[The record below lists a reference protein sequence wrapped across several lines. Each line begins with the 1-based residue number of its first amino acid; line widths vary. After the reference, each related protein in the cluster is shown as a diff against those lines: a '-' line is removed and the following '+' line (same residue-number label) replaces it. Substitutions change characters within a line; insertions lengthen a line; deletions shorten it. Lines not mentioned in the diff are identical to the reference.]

1 MFLRGKFGFASI
13 AVVFGAALY
22 FSIGQGS
29 GVQAQR
35 ARADRREF
43 EYKVDVLSY
52 NPGERLTDAQRAR
65 QFEMLLNR
73 EAKDGWEPVTSL
85 LSRST
90 VQTFGGAITTRDSTS
105 FLAFRRPR

>member
-1 MFLRGKFGFASI
+1 MFMPQVRSCIDRGRFRRRFVFLDRPGLRS
-13 AVVFGAALY
+13 
-22 FSIGQGS
+22 
-29 GVQAQR
+29 
-35 ARADRREF
+35 ARQHDKANRHEF

-73 EAKDGWEPVTSL
+73 EAKAGWEPVTSL

-90 VQTFGGAITTRDSTS
+90 VQTVGGAIATRDSTS